1 MTRKLLPS
9 LLVLLLSV
17 VFLHARQAQQP
28 FDVYTKVGDPIPAFT
43 VTTLDGAK
51 FNSRDVNGKVLVVNL
66 WATWCGPC
74 KMEMP
79 RLEAEIWQKHKS
91 NLALVAIAREE
102 TDAIIAPFRKSNKYT
117 LPMAQDPD
125 RKVFKLFAS
134 AGIPRTYVVSKQGKI
149 VFQSLGYTADE
160 FEKLKVVL
168 EAELKK

>member
-17 VFLHARQAQQP
+17 VFLHARQAKEP
-28 FDVYTKVGDPIPAFT
+28 FDAYTKVGDPIPAFT
-43 VTTLDGAK
+43 VTTVDGAK
-51 FNSRDVNGKVLVVNL
+51 FDSRDKGKVLVVNL

-74 KMEMP
+74 KEEMP

-117 LPMAQDPD
+117 FPMAQDPD

-134 AGIPRTYVVSKQGKI
+134 AGIPRTYVVSKEGKI

-160 FEKLKVVL
+160 FGKLKVVL